1 MHAATLGRSPF
12 YLIDFNTHSIY
23 FLIFLIVAYNQAPCR
38 VRRQGAVAI
47 AKFRSNRREAVAKL
61 KPEEI
66 DYKRIDVLAKFIT
79 PTGKIEAARRTGA
92 SRKQQTRVVRA
103 IKRARYLALLPF
115 TIDDSR

>member
-1 MHAATLGRSPF
+1 LTLADRITIFPF
-12 YLIDFNTHSIY
+12 S
-23 FLIFLIVAYNQAPCR
+23 LIVAYNHALYP
-38 VRRQGAVAI
+38 VRRQGVVAI

-66 DYKRIDVLAKFIT
+66 DYKRIDVLAKFVT

-115 TIDDSR
+115 TIDDAR